1 MRNPLLTAD
10 TISSQFNGPR
20 ASGNGGYTCG
30 LLAHRLIGQTPGVT
44 AIASTLRKPP
54 PLDTPLTWRDTER
67 SVALVDESDVV
78 IGSAEPGSFGADP
91 PACPD
96 LETAWRATN
105 AYEGHRYHPFDTCF
119 TCGTARTEGDGLRV
133 FSGPLGNDQVAAV
146 WTPHE
151 AFADADGRLSDEIT
165 WAAMDCPGGW
175 AAHID
180 KMPMVLGR
188 MTAVVNVLPLAGE
201 ECIVV
206 GGLVRVEGRKH
217 FTNTALYSVSGA
229 LLGHAEQIWVTID
242 IKDFS

>member
-1 MRNPLLTAD
+1 MREHLLTSE

-20 ASGNGGYTCG
+20 NSGNGGYTCG
-30 LLAHRLIGQTPGVT
+30 LLAHRLMERAKDATV
-44 AIASTLRKPP
+44 IASTLRKPP
-54 PLDTPLTWRDTER
+54 PLDTPLGWREGER
-67 SVALVDESDVV
+67 SVTLVDESDGV
-78 IGSAEPGSFGADP
+78 IGVAEPGTFVADP
-91 PACPD
+91 PECPN

-119 TCGTARTEGDGLRV
+119 TCGTARVEGDGLRV
-133 FSGPLGNDQVAAV
+133 FSGPLGNNQVAAV

-151 AFADADGRLSDEIT
+151 AFANPDGRLGYEIV
-165 WAAMDCPGGW
+165 WAAMDCPGSW

-188 MTAVVNVLPLAGE
+188 MTAVVDVFPLAGE
-201 ECIVV
+201 QCIVV

-217 FTNTALYSVSGA
+217 FTNTALYSANGA
-229 LLGHAEQIWVTID
+229 LLAYAEQIWVTID